1 MANTFKD
8 QLTSCGIGVEVIDF
22 LMAKGVTSQPH
33 FAKWVK
39 TENKIA
45 EKIITICQGDLN
57 MSPSLLNALVDS
69 YSASKPPLPLDNANN
84 QAHASMKNLWNSI
97 KQKVFPN
104 YSTKGYRLL
113 IEWIQL
119 KMSHLVT
126 SPKTLAQDILNT
138 KPVN

>member
-1 MANTFKD
+1 M
-8 QLTSCGIGVEVIDF
+8 SGVQSAMRQQARA
-22 LMAKGVTSQPH
+22 LMGQSSQIKIY
-33 FAKWVK
+33 AC
-39 TENKIA
+39 KIA

-104 YSTKGYRLL
+104 YSTKGYRKL
-113 IEWIQL
+113 IEWL
-119 KMSHLVT
+119 NFKMHHLIK
-126 SPKTLAQDILNT
+126 SKKTLA
-138 KPVN
+138 